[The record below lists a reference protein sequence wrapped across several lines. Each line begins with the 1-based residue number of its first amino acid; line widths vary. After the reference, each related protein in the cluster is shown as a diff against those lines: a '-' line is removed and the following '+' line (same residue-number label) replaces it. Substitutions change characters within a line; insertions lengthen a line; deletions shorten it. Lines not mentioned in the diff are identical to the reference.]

1 MFSSQQAREM
11 PPGTLSNRPLS
22 AAHRAPHTNPAV
34 FAGPPQGRAG
44 PPQHPEPD
52 VQDELLSHAQALAAL
67 RSSYRS
73 AITTSSDPL
82 DNVQNSADNN
92 APTYER
98 GLLEQWPGE
107 GQREERDERHRKLQT
122 MDERIKLLKLQITFL
137 LHKKGH
143 DGGLVSEE
151 VVTAQEE
158 S

>member
-1 MFSSQQAREM
+1 MFPSQQAREM
-11 PPGTLSNRPLS
+11 PPSQLLNRPLS
-22 AAHRAPHTNPAV
+22 AAHRAPNTNPAV

-52 VQDELLSHAQALAAL
+52 VQGQLLSHAQALAAL
-67 RSSYRS
+67 HSSYRS
-73 AITTSSDPL
+73 AITPSSDPL
-82 DNVQNSADNN
+82 YDVQNLVDISD
-92 APTYER
+92 PTYER
-98 GLLEQWPGE
+98 GLLEQWQGE
-107 GQREERDERHRKLQT
+107 QQREERDERHRKLQT
-122 MDERIKLLKLQITFL
+122 MDDRIKLLKLQITFL